1 MLYDNFN
8 VIGHIGTTI
17 ISETFFIEW
26 NQATFLSSFNT
37 ARKLFSQKH
46 PTAAIDHVYMI
57 R

>member
-1 MLYDNFN
+1 MPYDNFN

-26 NQATFLSSFNT
+26 NQATFLSSFNE